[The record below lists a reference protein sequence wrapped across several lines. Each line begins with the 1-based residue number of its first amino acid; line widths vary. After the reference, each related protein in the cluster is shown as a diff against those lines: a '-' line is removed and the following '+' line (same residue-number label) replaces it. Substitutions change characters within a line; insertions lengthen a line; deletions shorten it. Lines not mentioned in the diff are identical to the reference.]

1 MTKAIFPGSF
11 DPLTKGHLD
20 LIKRASKMFDEVV
33 VTVAKNTSK
42 NGVFSYDERMSLIK
56 PNIEGIKNVS
66 VTSADG
72 LTVDLAEQ
80 VGATVI
86 VRGLR
91 NSSDF
96 NAESSI
102 ASMNY
107 NLDNTIE
114 SVFLITRPEFQSVS
128 SSLIKEI
135 AHFGG
140 DITPYVPQNVATA
153 LKEKLS

>member
-20 LIKRASKMFDEVV
+20 LIKRSSQMFEEVV

-42 NGVFSYDERMSLIK
+42 NGVFTYKERMDLIK
-56 PNIEGIKNVS
+56 PNIASIENVS
-66 VTSADG
+66 VTDADG
-72 LTVDLAEQ
+72 LTVDLANSIN
-80 VGATVI
+80 ATVI

-96 NAESSI
+96 NSESSI
-102 ASMNY
+102 AAMNY
-107 NLDNTIE
+107 NLDNSIE

-140 DITPYVPQNVATA
+140 DITPYVPQNVASA